1 MSAIS
6 HLRVG
11 ILAPALALALS
22 AAPQT
27 ASAYWAGAGEGG
39 GSAALATLAAPTI
52 TSASA
57 GPETVELS
65 WSAVTP
71 PGTGLVE
78 YYVTRDGGTPT
89 GCPSVASHSTVTSCT
104 DTGVSIGTHKY
115 RVVAVWRSW
124 TATSEE
130 ASATVSSG
138 PATHLQLEA
147 ASTTLTPGQADNLTI
162 TAKDA
167 SNNTVTSCT
176 GMHRLTFE
184 GASSAPNGTKPTVAD
199 EAGVAKSFGEATEIK
214 FAAGKAIVAA
224 GANGVMK
231 LYKAEEAH
239 IVVKEGTLSSGSGL
253 AVTVSAGTTKKLA
266 FSGLAEVTAGTA
278 FGLTLTANDEY
289 GNTTTSYA
297 GAKTLS
303 WSGPGNSPSGHV
315 PEYPASATSVTFT
328 SGVGKPT
335 GIALYGAVATTL
347 TVKEGT
353 LEPSS
358 ASFTVK
364 AGAFKRLA
372 WSEAKTEPASKIT
385 SALCLFECTA
395 EGLGKEGKFKFKV
408 MTSDEWGN
416 AQASH
421 GAGSKTVKLTN
432 SCASC
437 TLTAS
442 TLTIAEGASS
452 SVEATFTGASN
463 LSWTATLEATAEG
476 AVKASASLKH

>member
-1 MSAIS
+1 MGAIS

-11 ILAPALALALS
+11 VLAPALALAFS
-22 AAPQT
+22 AAPQP
-27 ASAYWAGAGEGG
+27 AFGYWAAAGEGG
-39 GSAALATLAAPTI
+39 GSAGLATLAAPTI
-52 TSASA
+52 TRASA

-65 WSAVTP
+65 WSTVAP
-71 PGTGLVE
+71 PGSGLVE

-89 GCPSVASHSTVTSCT
+89 GCPSVTSRSTVTSCT
-104 DTGVSIGTHKY
+104 DTGVAIGAHKY
-115 RVVAVWRSW
+115 RVIAVWRSW
-124 TATSEE
+124 TAASEE
-130 ASATVSSG
+130 ASVTVSFG
-138 PATHLQLEA
+138 AVTHLQLEA
-147 ASTTLTPGQADNLTI
+147 ASTTLTPGQGDNLTI

-167 SNNTVTSCT
+167 SNNTVTSYV

-184 GASSAPNGTKPTVAD
+184 GASSAPSGAKPTVID
-199 EAGVAKSFGEATEIK
+199 EAGVARSFGEATEIN
-214 FAAGKAIVAA
+214 FAAGKAIVAS
-224 GANGVMK
+224 GRNGVLK

-239 IVVKEGTLSSGSGL
+239 IVVKEGTLSSGAGL
-253 AVTVSAGTTKKLA
+253 AVTVSAGATKKLA
-266 FSGLAEVTAGTA
+266 FSGLGEVVAGSA
-278 FGLTLTANDEY
+278 FGVTLTASDEY

-297 GAKTLS
+297 GTKTLS
-303 WSGPGNSPSGHV
+303 WSGPASSPSGRA
-315 PEYPASATSVTFT
+315 PEYPSTATSVTFT

-335 GIALYGAVATTL
+335 GIKLFAAGATTL

-358 ASFTVK
+358 TSLTVQ
-364 AGAFKRLA
+364 AGAFKRIA
-372 WSEAKTEPASKIT
+372 WKEPRTEPAGKIT

-395 EGLGKEGKFKFKV
+395 EGLGSAGKFDFKV

-421 GAGSKTVKLTN
+421 GAGSKTIKLTS

-437 TLTAS
+437 SLSAS

-452 SVEATFTGASN
+452 SAEATFTGASN
-463 LSWTATLEATAEG
+463 LSWTATLEAIAEG